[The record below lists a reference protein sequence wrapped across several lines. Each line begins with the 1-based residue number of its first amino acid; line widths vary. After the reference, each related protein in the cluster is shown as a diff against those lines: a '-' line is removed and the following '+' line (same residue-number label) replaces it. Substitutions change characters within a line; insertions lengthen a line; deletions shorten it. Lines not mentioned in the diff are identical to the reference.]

1 MVAFSTSW
9 LWIIFKGNGNRTYI
23 QSTELRSYEWLLFCE
38 EGERGS
44 RFSKSAS
51 ALYAMKF
58 VRAVLK
64 EEGRTGYP
72 FRWYGML
79 WWCFRYCCRFY
90 YFYFFPSFSHAKK
103 LLCISLSW
111 CSQLEI
117 VLFVLKYNVVLDIR
131 VSSKLP
137 EIAKKNSGY
146 KLLPGSMTV
155 TTIQQQQ

>member
-1 MVAFSTSW
+1 MACYDDVFVIAVGF
-9 LWIIFKGNGNRTYI
+9 IIFT
-23 QSTELRSYEWLLFCE
+23 F
-38 EGERGS
+38 
-44 RFSKSAS
+44 F
-51 ALYAMKF
+51 LY
-58 VRAVLK
+58 
-64 EEGRTGYP
+64 
-72 FRWYGML
+72 
-79 WWCFRYCCRFY
+79 
-90 YFYFFPSFSHAKK
+90 FSHAKK

-111 CSQLEI
+111 SSQLEI